1 MQEPEPFLPPE
12 RSDPTSLWQAPG
24 ATPKPGRG
32 DQTQPTVLSG
42 STAHRMRMLGAVT
55 PTSLP
60 LPGEHIDSFELEEA
74 IGVGGMGAVFRALD
88 ARLDR
93 HVALKIL
100 PPEQAGDSEVVQRFY
115 QEGRA
120 AARLDNENIARVY
133 TIGHDDRY
141 HYIAFEYI
149 EGTTIRQRVERNGPL
164 PISEA
169 INFTLQI
176 AGALVHAA
184 ERGVVH
190 RDIKPSNIIVTPQ
203 GRAKLVDMG
212 LARRFERGCDDGLT
226 QSGMTLGTFDYIS
239 PEQARDP
246 RDVDVRSD
254 LYSLGCTLFHMLTG
268 RPPFPDGTVL
278 QKLLQ
283 HQEDQ
288 PPDVRELNP
297 DVPTDLATILVKL
310 MAKDRDRRYQTPE
323 QLVRDLLTVA
333 GALGLR
339 SVSPEG
345 LVWMSAARP
354 PGWERH
360 LVWGLP
366 ALALSLVVLVLIWW
380 GQEPGVPLPR
390 PTPER
395 DGKLTDNAG
404 GRRPSGPSQS
414 TASRTPAGPA
424 EATALA
430 SAEGADPR
438 PRELTVDSGDD
449 LLKVLASAPPR
460 SVVVLADDGP
470 YLIGD
475 RGEDLSTARLHDRD
489 LTIKAGARVRP
500 EIRLS
505 HEADASSDTPS
516 ALLDFVGGR
525 VTLEG
530 LVFILEPG
538 DQEDSLAAVRT
549 QDTELTVRR
558 CLFRRRGER
567 LWWGRLSALEVRG
580 NWSGERPAAVAIE
593 NSHFDGGQ
601 VGVLASGPADLTL
614 RDCTMAGVDPAVWFE
629 NGKAPRPVPA
639 ELRLQHVSIAAGEG
653 PIFRFEGTAPR
664 VRIDDSLMAP
674 PREGEATLVSTDSPA
689 SLDWRGRSN
698 LYNRIGIFLQPTGSR
713 SPREPIRDWSSWE
726 SSLADVRESDSVS
739 GRARVWE
746 ETDPVQ
752 ASSRDVQNP
761 MRAFRLLATH
771 AGSPALGARLD
782 PAGATASGVKV
793 VTTTPDLRREPPAT
807 TKPEIPVT
815 APSQPVDP
823 PPRPTTVTTASTDT
837 SASKPKLNSSG
848 MPEMPLMPP
857 MDQEPLPTRT
867 GIAPESRPVEATSPA
882 AVVSKPNLPESDSAI
897 LRTADQ
903 FLKAL
908 NQPDAM
914 GGTLRLAADADWE
927 LPTATIRGNVR
938 WVLRAE
944 PGATRP
950 RIRFRP
956 SPADPKTPT
965 ARSVW
970 LELRSGSL
978 QLEGIDIVLSEED
991 APRVGRWAVFG
1002 VWGGA
1007 DLSLSHCTVTVEGD
1021 EVDSAIVV
1029 VPTGEDEVEEG
1040 SVAPEPS
1047 AAVIRTTDSLLRSG
1061 GDMVDVAAGHR
1072 LELELDDVI
1081 VSTGGSLVH
1090 AHGLPRGMTSEP
1102 IRISLTQV
1110 TARTSGGLVQ
1120 LESAGGEPEL
1130 PIADVRVRDS
1140 ILATTS
1146 KGAPLFRVD
1155 GQDALSALRDRIK
1168 WEGHGVAYHQINA
1181 YRRDQSAQVGSVPT
1195 IYDRS
1200 SWVVAIGTKEAD
1212 PIHGDVKFLQDWDP
1226 DRPAWTLNR
1235 DDVRLARDS
1244 PSPRAGADLD
1254 MIPDVEPNE
1263 P

>member
-1 MQEPEPFLPPE
+1 M
-12 RSDPTSLWQAPG
+12 
-24 ATPKPGRG
+24 
-32 DQTQPTVLSG
+32 
-42 STAHRMRMLGAVT
+42 
-55 PTSLP
+55 
-60 LPGEHIDSFELEEA
+60 
-74 IGVGGMGAVFRALD
+74 RALN
-88 ARLDR
+88 
-93 HVALKIL
+93 
-100 PPEQAGDSEVVQRFY
+100 PE
-115 QEGRA
+115 
-120 AARLDNENIARVY
+120 
-133 TIGHDDRY
+133 
-141 HYIAFEYI
+141 
-149 EGTTIRQRVERNGPL
+149 
-164 PISEA
+164 
-169 INFTLQI
+169 
-176 AGALVHAA
+176 
-184 ERGVVH
+184 
-190 RDIKPSNIIVTPQ
+190 
-203 GRAKLVDMG
+203 
-212 LARRFERGCDDGLT
+212 
-226 QSGMTLGTFDYIS
+226 
-239 PEQARDP
+239 
-246 RDVDVRSD
+246 
-254 LYSLGCTLFHMLTG
+254 
-268 RPPFPDGTVL
+268 
-278 QKLLQ
+278 
-283 HQEDQ
+283 
-288 PPDVRELNP
+288 
-297 DVPTDLATILVKL
+297 VPTDLASILVKL

-366 ALALSLVVLVLIWW
+366 TVALSLVVLGLIWW
-380 GQEPGVPLPR
+380 GQEAGVPIAR
-390 PTPER
+390 PAVEA
-395 DGKLTDNAG
+395 DGKLTG
-404 GRRPSGPSQS
+404 TPGVRRPSNPSRP
-414 TASRTPAGPA
+414 TATRTPASPTEAAALVSA
-424 EATALA
+424 EA
-430 SAEGADPR
+430 ADPR

-449 LLKVLASAPPR
+449 LLKVLANAPPR
-460 SVVVLADDGP
+460 SIVVLADDGP

-475 RGEDLSTARLHDRD
+475 RGEDLSTVRLLNRD

-505 HEADASSDTPS
+505 HETDASSDAPS

-538 DQEDSLAAVRT
+538 DREDSLAAVRT

-558 CLFRRRGER
+558 CQFRRRGER
-567 LWWGRLSALEVRG
+567 MWWGRLSALEMRG
-580 NWSGERPAAVAIE
+580 GWSAERPAAVSIDAC
-593 NSHFDGGQ
+593 HFDGGQ
-601 VGVLASGPADLTL
+601 VGVFASGPADLTL

-629 NGKAPRPVPA
+629 NGKASRPVPA

-653 PIFRFEGTAPR
+653 PIFRFEGTSPR
-664 VRIDDSLMAP
+664 VRIDDSLVAP
-674 PREGEATLVSTDSPA
+674 ARDGEATLVSTDNPA
-689 SLDWRGRSN
+689 SLDWRGRGN
-698 LYNRIGIFLQPTGSR
+698 LYTRIGIFLQPTGSR
-713 SPREPIRDWSSWE
+713 PPREPIRDWSSWE
-726 SSLADVRESDSVS
+726 GSLADVREAESVA

-746 ETDPVQ
+746 EADPVQ

-771 AGSPALGARLD
+771 AGSPSLGARLD

-793 VTTTPDLRREPPAT
+793 VTNVPDLRREPPSTSIRREPPST
-807 TKPEIPVT
+807 TKPDPPIP
-815 APSQPVDP
+815 APSNPVDP
-823 PPRPTTVTTASTDT
+823 PSRPTTVAATPSDS

-848 MPEMPLMPP
+848 MPEMPVMPP
-857 MDQEPLPTRT
+857 MDQEPMPTRT
-867 GIAPESRPVEATSPA
+867 GTGLETRPAEEASPA
-882 AVVSKPNLPESDSAI
+882 VVVSQPNPPASDSAI

-908 NQPDAM
+908 SQPGTI
-914 GGTLRLAADADWE
+914 GGTLRVAADADWE
-927 LPTATIRGNVR
+927 LPTTTIRGNVR

-944 PGATRP
+944 PGTTRP

-956 SPADPKTPT
+956 SPANPKTPT

-970 LELRSGSL
+970 MELHSGTL
-978 QLEGIDIVLSEED
+978 QLDGIDIVLAEED
-991 APRVGRWAVFG
+991 APRVGRWAVFA

-1007 DLSLSHCTVTVEGD
+1007 ALSLSHCTVTVEGV
-1021 EVDSAIVV
+1021 EVDSAIAV
-1029 VPTGEDEVEEG
+1029 VPASENEVEEG
-1040 SVAPEPS
+1040 GVGPEPS
-1047 AAVIRTTDSLLRSG
+1047 AAVIRATDSLLRSG
-1061 GDMVDVAAGHR
+1061 GDLVDVAAGHR
-1072 LELELDDVI
+1072 LELELDDVV

-1090 AHGLPRGMTSEP
+1090 AHGLPRGVTSEP
-1102 IRISLTQV
+1102 IRISLAQV
-1110 TARTSGGLVQ
+1110 TARTAGGLVL

-1130 PIADVRVRDS
+1130 PVADVRVRDS

-1212 PIHGDVKFLQDWDP
+1212 PVHGDVKFLQDWDP
-1226 DRPAWTLNR
+1226 DRPAWTLSR

-1254 MIPDVEPNE
+1254 SIPNVAPSEPRGALE
-1263 P
+1263 

>member
-24 ATPKPGRG
+24 STPKPGRG

-42 STAHRMRMLGAVT
+42 STAHRMRVLGAVT
-55 PTSLP
+55 PATLP
-60 LPGEHIDSFELEEA
+60 LPGEHIDSFELEDA

-176 AGALVHAA
+176 AGALVHAS

-212 LARRFERGCDDGLT
+212 LARRFERGGDDGLT

-297 DVPTDLATILVKL
+297 DVPQDLASILVKL

-366 ALALSLVVLVLIWW
+366 AVALALVVLGLVWW
-380 GQEPGVPLPR
+380 GQEAGLPHAR
-390 PTPER
+390 PTAEG
-395 DGKLTDNAG
+395 DGKLAG
-404 GRRPSGPSQS
+404 TAGVRRPSNPSQPPVS
-414 TASRTPAGPA
+414 PTPAGPT
-424 EATALA
+424 EAAALVA
-430 SAEGADPR
+430 AEGADPR

-449 LLKVLASAPPR
+449 LLKVLANAPPR
-460 SVVVLADDGP
+460 SIVVLADDGP

-475 RGEDLSTARLHDRD
+475 RGEDLSTLRLLQRD
-489 LTIKAGARVRP
+489 LILKAGPRAHP
-500 EIRLS
+500 EIRLA
-505 HEADASSDTPS
+505 HGTDASSDAPA
-516 ALLDFVGGR
+516 ALFDFVGGR

-538 DQEDSLAAVRT
+538 DREDSLAAVRT

-567 LWWGRLSALEVRG
+567 LWWGRLAALEARG
-580 NWSGERPAAVAIE
+580 NWSSSERPSAVTM
-593 NSHFDGGQ
+593 SGCHFDGGQ
-601 VGVLASGPADLTL
+601 VGVLASGPADITL
-614 RDCTMAGVDPAVWFE
+614 RDCTMAGTDPAVWFE
-629 NGKAPRPVPA
+629 NGKASRPVQA

-664 VRIDDSLMAP
+664 IRIDDSLMAP
-674 PREGEATLVSTDSPA
+674 ARDGEATLVSTDNPA
-689 SLDWRGRSN
+689 NLDWRGRSN
-698 LYNRIGIFLQPTGSR
+698 LYSRIGIFLQPTGSR
-713 SPREPIRDWSSWE
+713 PPREPIRDWSTWE
-726 SSLADVRESDSVS
+726 GSSADLRESDSVT

-746 ETDPVQ
+746 EADPVQ

-782 PAGATASGVKV
+782 PAGATASGIKV
-793 VTTTPDLRREPPAT
+793 VTNVPDMRRESSSPGIRRDPPASTKPDL
-807 TKPEIPVT
+807 PVP
-815 APSQPVDP
+815 APSQTADP
-823 PPRPTTVTTASTDT
+823 PPTRPSTSPTTVSTEIASG
-837 SASKPKLNSSG
+837 SKPKLNLSG
-848 MPEMPLMPP
+848 MPEIPLMPP
-857 MDQEPLPTRT
+857 MDQEPMPIRT
-867 GIAPESRPVEATSPA
+867 GNGSEPRPVDEASPA
-882 AVVSKPNLPESDSAI
+882 VVVPKPNPAESDSAI

-903 FLKAL
+903 FLNAL
-908 NQPDAM
+908 NQPGAM

-927 LPTATIRGNVR
+927 LPRATIRGNVR

-944 PGATRP
+944 PGTTRP

-970 LELRSGSL
+970 MELHSGSL
-978 QLEGIDIVLSEED
+978 QLDGIDLVLAQED
-991 APRVGRWAVFG
+991 APRIGRWAVFG
-1002 VWGGA
+1002 VWGG
-1007 DLSLSHCTVTVEGD
+1007 
-1021 EVDSAIVV
+1021 
-1029 VPTGEDEVEEG
+1029 PT
-1040 SVAPEPS
+1040 SV
-1047 AAVIRTTDSLLRSG
+1047 
-1061 GDMVDVAAGHR
+1061 
-1072 LELELDDVI
+1072 
-1081 VSTGGSLVH
+1081 
-1090 AHGLPRGMTSEP
+1090 
-1102 IRISLTQV
+1102 
-1110 TARTSGGLVQ
+1110 
-1120 LESAGGEPEL
+1120 
-1130 PIADVRVRDS
+1130 
-1140 ILATTS
+1140 
-1146 KGAPLFRVD
+1146 
-1155 GQDALSALRDRIK
+1155 
-1168 WEGHGVAYHQINA
+1168 
-1181 YRRDQSAQVGSVPT
+1181 
-1195 IYDRS
+1195 
-1200 SWVVAIGTKEAD
+1200 
-1212 PIHGDVKFLQDWDP
+1212 
-1226 DRPAWTLNR
+1226 
-1235 DDVRLARDS
+1235 
-1244 PSPRAGADLD
+1244 
-1254 MIPDVEPNE
+1254 
-1263 P
+1263 